1 MADAS
6 AASGLSAWRADESA
20 AAQPSDRSRT
30 IVQHVGIAAQLAVL
44 LGLLYALE
52 IEPDSGLPRILP
64 LVFAGFIAHAALPPR
79 YRLQLFF
86 LISLAAIAVVLGVAQ
101 GATVAVIALALVA
114 ICHLP
119 LPFAARVAL
128 LALAGAGL
136 AVLRAVG
143 NTPDIPFRVPGPVL
157 AVVGSMFMFRIIIY
171 MYDLRHDE
179 RARRAGKKI
188 PGGDA
193 SLWTRLS
200 YFFLLP
206 NVCFLLFPVVDYRT
220 YRRTYYDAEATVIY
234 QKGIWWIALGLAYL
248 VAYRLVYHYVV
259 IAPEQVESLGGV
271 LRFMVSSY
279 LVYLRVVGQFHLVIG
294 LLCLFGFNL
303 PPAHRFF
310 LLATGFTDFWRRTR
324 IDWKDFMV
332 KVVYFPASVP
342 LQRRWGTVAAVVI
355 ATLGVFVATWLLHS
369 YQWFW
374 LRGDFPVST
383 NDIVF
388 WGIFGACV
396 LANSL
401 LETRSGR
408 KRAVDSATLAG
419 AAVRAVK
426 ILGMFAFLSVLWSY
440 WSSHSLTDWL
450 WTLSSLRRAPLLS
463 YMKLIAAIAVAFV
476 TLVIA
481 HIAAARISS
490 GSGVRAD
497 GSRAARDRSAPRR
510 SIVPGLRP
518 VGVGLLGAALLLV
531 VIPAR
536 TGVFGASAQRLA
548 ATVGTNRLNTADRF
562 REDRGYYETLLDT
575 RRPVADPTADP
586 AREAIEAGAF
596 LPIYR
601 MRFVRRREDLI
612 TYELVPAYRGG
623 LFRGKLFETN
633 RWGMRDKEY
642 ALTPP
647 PNTYR
652 IALLGASYEMGASVK
667 VEENFESILEER
679 LNTDGPGAPLRRYE
693 ILNFAVGG
701 YSVLQNAVVAER
713 KAFNFAPDAVV
724 VGLKELDFG
733 RGLDI
738 LVGAVRR
745 GAPIPYPEI
754 QEKLRQAGVTR
765 EMSDLELRGRIKPL
779 VPDILQWS
787 LEHIGR
793 LARARGARAIALVLP
808 RPDPE
813 PGDAQIERDLAAWAS
828 QAGFSVI
835 RLDGVFSGYPLDSIR
850 IPPPDGHPNARGHR
864 VIADR
869 LYEALRDND
878 ANLLDVGFQARDR

>member
-6 AASGLSAWRADESA
+6 AASGLSAWSAGESGA
-20 AAQPSDRSRT
+20 TRPSYRSRT
-30 IVQHVGIAAQLAVL
+30 IVQHAGIAAQLAVL

-64 LVFAGFIAHAALPPR
+64 LVFAGFIAHASLPPR
-79 YRLQLFF
+79 HRLQLF
-86 LISLAAIAVVLGVAQ
+86 LLLSLAALALVLGVAQ
-101 GATVAVIALALVA
+101 GATVAAIAFVLVA

-119 LPFAARVAL
+119 LPFGVRVGL
-128 LALAGAGL
+128 LALTGTGL
-136 AVLRAVG
+136 AALRAVAD
-143 NTPDIPFRVPGPVL
+143 PLQIPLRVPGAML

-171 MYDLRHDE
+171 MYDLRHE
-179 RARRAGKKI
+179 ELARRAGRNI
-188 PGGDA
+188 PGGHA
-193 SLWTRLS
+193 SVWIRLS

-220 YRRTYYDAEATVIY
+220 YRRTYYDSEATVIY
-234 QKGIWWIALGLAYL
+234 QKGVWWIALGLAYL
-248 VAYRLVYHYVV
+248 VAYRLVYHYLV

-271 LRFMVSSY
+271 VRFMVSSY

-294 LLCLFGFNL
+294 FLCLFGFNL

-332 KVVYFPASVP
+332 KVFYFPASVP
-342 LQRRWGTVAAVVI
+342 LQRRWGTTAAVVV
-355 ATLGVFVATWLLHS
+355 ATLGVFIVTWLLHS

-374 LRGDFPVST
+374 LRGDFPLST
-383 NDIVF
+383 NDAVF

-396 LANSL
+396 LVNSL
-401 LETRSGR
+401 LETRSRR
-408 KRAVDSATLAG
+408 KRAGDAATLAG
-419 AAVRAVK
+419 AAARAVN

-440 WSSHSLTDWL
+440 WSSTSLSDWL

-463 YMKLIAAIAVAFV
+463 YAKLIAAIAVAFV
-476 TLVIA
+476 TLVLA
-481 HIAAARISS
+481 HITAARISD
-490 GSGVRAD
+490 GSAPRAD
-497 GSRAARDRSAPRR
+497 GGRPDGGRPGARR

-518 VGVGLLGAALLLV
+518 AGVGLLGAALLLV
-531 VIPAR
+531 VLPAK
-536 TGVFGASAQRLA
+536 TGVFGASTQRLA

-575 RRPVADPTADP
+575 RRPIADPTADP

-633 RWGMRDKEY
+633 QWGMRDKEY

-647 PNTYR
+647 PNAYR
-652 IALLGASYEMGASVK
+652 IALLGASYEMGASVN

-679 LNTDGPGAPLRRYE
+679 LNRDGPGAPLRRYE

-701 YSVLQNAVVAER
+701 YSVLQNAVVAEQ
-713 KAFNFAPDAVV
+713 KAFNFAPNALV

-754 QEKLRQAGVTR
+754 REKLREAGVTR

-787 LEHIGR
+787 LQHIGR
-793 LARARGARAIALVLP
+793 LARARGVRAIALVLP

-813 PGDAQIERDLAAWAS
+813 PGDAQIERDLATWAS

-835 RLDGVFSGYPLDSIR
+835 RLDGVFSGQPLDSIR

-864 VIADR
+864 MIADR
-869 LYEALRDND
+869 LYHALRDND
-878 ANLLDVGFQARDR
+878 ASLLGLGFQARDR

>member
-6 AASGLSAWRADESA
+6 ATSGLSAWRADESA
-20 AAQPSDRSRT
+20 AAQPFVRSRT

-64 LVFAGFIAHAALPPR
+64 LVFAGFIAHAALPPK
-79 YRLQLFF
+79 YRLQLFL
-86 LISLAAIAVVLGVAQ
+86 LISLAAIAVVLGVSQ
-101 GATVAVIALALVA
+101 GAMLAAIAVTLVA

-136 AVLRAVG
+136 AVLRAAG
-143 NTPDIPFRVPGPVL
+143 NTLETPFRVPGSVL
-157 AVVGSMFMFRIIIY
+157 AVVGSMFMFRMIIY

-179 RARRAGKKI
+179 MARRSGKKI

-220 YRRTYYDAEATVIY
+220 YRRTYYDTEATVIY

-342 LQRRWGTVAAVVI
+342 LQRRWGTVAAVVV
-355 ATLGVFVATWLLHS
+355 ATLAVFATTWLLHS

-383 NDIVF
+383 NDAVF

-396 LANSL
+396 LVNSL
-401 LETRSGR
+401 LETRSKR
-408 KRAVDSATLAG
+408 KRAGDAATLAG
-419 AAVRAVK
+419 AAVRAAK

-440 WSSHSLTDWL
+440 WSSLSLSDWL

-463 YMKLIAAIAVAFV
+463 YAKLIVAIAVAFV
-476 TLVIA
+476 TLVLA
-481 HIAAARISS
+481 HVAAARISNDSIAS
-490 GSGVRAD
+490 GDGGRSG
-497 GSRAARDRSAPRR
+497 PRR

-531 VIPAR
+531 VLPAR

-575 RRPVADPTADP
+575 RRSVADPTGDP

-601 MRFVRRREDLI
+601 MRFVRRRDDLI
-612 TYELVPAYRGG
+612 TYELVPGYRGG

-652 IALLGASYEMGASVK
+652 IALLGASYEVGASVK
-667 VEENFESILEER
+667 VEESFESILEAR
-679 LNTDGPGAPLRRYE
+679 LNTDAPRAPLRRYE

-701 YSVLQNAVVAER
+701 YSVLQNAVVAEQ
-713 KAFNFAPDAVV
+713 KAFTFAPNAIV

-745 GAPIPYPEI
+745 GAPMPYPEI
-754 QEKLRQAGVTR
+754 QEKLRGAGVTR
-765 EMSDLELRGRIKPL
+765 DMSDLELRGRIKPL

-793 LARARGARAIALVLP
+793 LASARGVRAIALVLP

-813 PGDAQIERDLAAWAS
+813 PGDAQIERDLATWAS

-835 RLDGVFSGYPLDSIR
+835 RLDGVFSGQPLDSIR

-864 VIADR
+864 LIADR

-878 ANLLDVGFQARDR
+878 ANLLGLGFQARDP